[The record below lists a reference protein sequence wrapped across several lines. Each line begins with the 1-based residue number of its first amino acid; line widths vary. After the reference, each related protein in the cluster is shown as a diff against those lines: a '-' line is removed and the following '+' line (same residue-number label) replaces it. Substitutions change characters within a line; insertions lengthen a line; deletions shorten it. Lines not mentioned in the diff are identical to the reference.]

1 MTAYL
6 SGDGSLSALLQLKVD
21 AAYVPSKSISQLIHA
36 WLCVHIS
43 VNEHYARLD
52 VA

>member
-21 AAYVPSKSISQLIHA
+21 AAYVPSKSISQLIHF
-36 WLCVHIS
+36 LKKIDELLNSHTG
-43 VNEHYARLD
+43 RFD
-52 VA
+52 